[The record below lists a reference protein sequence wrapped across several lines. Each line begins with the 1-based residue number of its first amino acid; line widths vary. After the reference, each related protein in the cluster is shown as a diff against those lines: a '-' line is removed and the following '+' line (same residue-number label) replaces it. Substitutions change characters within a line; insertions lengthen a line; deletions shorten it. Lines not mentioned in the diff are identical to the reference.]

1 MDRLLEILDKKSVQV
16 YLGIKA
22 TTLPDRGVM
31 RKLDKIAQHAKEGL
45 VVQLLTDEVDE
56 VDEVSDNSHNENVR
70 FEQWQTALAERQIGL
85 VQ

>member
-1 MDRLLEILDKKSVQV
+1 MDRLLEILNQESVQV

-56 VDEVSDNSHNENVR
+56 VNRDNSHNEMFGLAVNSVGR
-70 FEQWQTALAERQIGL
+70 TADRL